1 VQYSYDDRSVVVVD
15 DRHREARGLK
25 VKATVLDL
33 SLRAKLTREAT
44 VDVPADGVVRAF
56 VLPDVAGLTPTY
68 FLKLDLADAEGRAL
82 GSNFYW
88 LSTRP
93 DVLQWDKS
101 DWFHTPVTQHAD
113 LTGLARLP
121 ATRLR
126 LSASH
131 GPGGAER
138 TTKVTVENTGGAL
151 AFQVRLRLTDGPG
164 GEELLPV
171 FWEDNYFA
179 LLPGE
184 KRELTVTYPAPKGT
198 AAVHAE
204 AWNAPSVAAP

>member
-1 VQYSYDDRSVVVVD
+1 VVVVD
-15 DRHREARGLK
+15 DRHQESRGLK
-25 VKATVLDL
+25 VSASVLDL
-33 SLRAKLTREAT
+33 SLRSRFSREAV

-56 VLPDVAGLTPTY
+56 VLPEVPDVTPTY
-68 FLKLDLADAEGRAL
+68 FLKLDLRDAQGRAV

-93 DVLQWDKS
+93 DVMQWDKS
-101 DWFHTPVTQHAD
+101 DWFHTPVAQHAD

-126 LSASH
+126 VSARFDAA
-131 GPGGAER
+131 GAQR
-138 TTKVTVENTGGAL
+138 TGTVTVENTGTAL
-151 AFQVRLRLTDGPG
+151 AFQVRLKLTDGAR

-179 LLPGE
+179 LMPGE
-184 KRELTVTYPAPKGT
+184 KRELAVAYPAPRGVP
-198 AAVHAE
+198 AVEAD
-204 AWNAPSVAAP
+204 AWNAPAAAAGSP